1 MPASV
6 GEAMPR
12 AAELRLMA
20 AEIRDNPPNSGRIA
34 DALDLIA
41 GAMEPCIDCGH
52 PDMDELPGALGV
64 TGNEDAGV

>member
-1 MPASV
+1 MPAS
-6 GEAMPR
+6 GADAMPR
-12 AAELRLMA
+12 AAALRLMA

-41 GAMEPCIDCGH
+41 AAMEPCTDCGH
-52 PDMDELPGALGV
+52 PDLEDIEAFEV